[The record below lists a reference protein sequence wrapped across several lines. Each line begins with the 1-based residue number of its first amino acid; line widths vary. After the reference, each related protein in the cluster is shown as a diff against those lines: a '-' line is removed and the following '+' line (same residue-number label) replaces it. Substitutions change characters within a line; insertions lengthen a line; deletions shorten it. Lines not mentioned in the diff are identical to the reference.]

1 MPKHLRFA
9 GLQRRTLRAYRQGL
23 DRFMLFAKVEKL
35 PLRTQKQLDVAVGEY
50 LNALFQEGDSLAQ
63 GDIYCQGSNDSAL
76 ACALS
81 SPLPPSSTKTGKEF
95 ITPKGRSLS
104 VGNSC

>member
-63 GDIYCQGSNDSAL
+63 GGHLLSGLKRFCPQTILPWHAL
-76 ACALS
+76 
-81 SPLPPSSTKTGKEF
+81 
-95 ITPKGRSLS
+95 
-104 VGNSC
+104 